1 MAGNSGIPSKQ
12 MKIWI
17 ANKRAQ
23 LKKQLIK
30 EENARL
36 RLENEIL
43 REENRQMSLMQS
55 RKVCG
60 LCVLKAE
67 NARLKAEFER
77 LQVVDAMRYNIVNPK
92 EVVNPK
98 EELGSSSS
106 AFQTPAPSSAT
117 KSQPNPGACVPRD
130 EPPSM

>member
-1 MAGNSGIPSKQ
+1 MAGNSGITSKQ

-17 ANKRAQ
+17 ANKRVQ

-67 NARLKAEFER
+67 NARLKAQFER
-77 LQVVDAMRYNIVNPK
+77 LQVVDAMRYNIA
-92 EVVNPK
+92 NPK

-106 AFQTPAPSSAT
+106 AFQTPVPSSAT
-117 KSQPNPGACVPRD
+117 GSQPNPGACVPKD

>member
-1 MAGNSGIPSKQ
+1 MAGNSGLPSKQ

-17 ANKRAQ
+17 SNKRAQ
-23 LKKQLIK
+23 LKKQMIREENAMLRL
-30 EENARL
+30 ENARL
-36 RLENEIL
+36 R
-43 REENRQMSLMQS
+43 EENHEMGLVER

-67 NARLKAEFER
+67 NARLKAELER
-77 LQVVDAMRYNIVNPK
+77 LEAIAAMRRNK
-92 EVVNPK
+92 ANPK

-106 AFQTPAPSSAT
+106 AFQTPAASSPT
-117 KSQPNPGACVPRD
+117 GSQPDSGAYVPNE

>member
-36 RLENEIL
+36 RIENDIL
-43 REENRQMSLMQS
+43 REENRQMGLMQS

-67 NARLKAEFER
+67 NARLRAEFER
-77 LQVVDAMRYNIVNPK
+77 LQAVGAMRQNIANPK
-92 EVVNPK
+92 Q
-98 EELGSSSS
+98 ELGSSSS
-106 AFQTPAPSSAT
+106 AFKTPAPGVAT
-117 KSQPNPGACVPRD
+117 AQPNPGAYVPKG
-130 EPPSM
+130 EPTSM

>member
-1 MAGNSGIPSKQ
+1 MADNSGIPSKQ

-17 ANKRAQ
+17 ANRRAQ
-23 LKKQLIK
+23 IK
-30 EENARL
+30 TIREENARL
-36 RLENEIL
+36 RIENEML
-43 REENRQMSLMQS
+43 REENREMSLMQ
-55 RKVCG
+55 RKKVCG

-67 NARLKAEFER
+67 NARLRAEFER
-77 LQVVDAMRYNIVNPK
+77 LQAIAAMRQNIA
-92 EVVNPK
+92 NPK

-117 KSQPNPGACVPRD
+117 GSQPDPGPGAYVPKD